1 MDFSLAFERFVMQ
14 QQRRGGSDIS
24 ECDETVSS
32 VVAAIDGTGLGK
44 VLAEIVLEG
53 SSSSAA
59 TTDDDETA
67 EDDDNNNNDNDD
79 TTPTTT
85 TAVVSALDAR
95 LSYITFILLQCKAS
109 NAPVDTDAFLCPLAG
124 YLDMDVDDLDLRRLS
139 EIKRIFRGTVRN
151 RTLIKIV
158 EKMTRGQSANTLWFL
173 TRNRLVTGSS
183 VQRQCSYRPHGTLAR
198 DMFRP
203 SSRWEL
209 FGRTHE
215 PIVRDLVAAFVEGA
229 PVPVADTLGLVIDPF
244 SGTFGASMDVC
255 YGVEEGPDGLVRF
268 GDNVKIYEIKCVAKY
283 VYNHAEPVIRDFVA
297 RPTKRAFADIVKSAT
312 FPMIEHRHRGGVP
325 SSGTHLVTHDRA
337 FETNKKRKC
346 LYEYSDEVRKLLEAN
361 RNVEST
367 VYVFRERNVAVP
379 SGGDGGDGNAGARTE
394 EEKND
399 RGERATGGRGRG
411 ARERLEIECCAQFKA
426 NIFLN
431 ARHRYFDQAGIQYF
445 VTTQQ
450 YISDHPAPEFIKIEE
465 LPRVSV
471 VTALFKTKDPETR
484 SYPLRVNGHEYGDS
498 AVPLAVIVTPV
509 VFDADI
515 LAAFLRETFDNYAQS
530 VYLEGRVRVWDPNFL
545 KGFVASHRDPEKTP

>member
-14 QQRRGGSDIS
+14 QQRHGGSDIS

-44 VLAEIVLEG
+44 VLAQIVLEG
-53 SSSSAA
+53 AA
-59 TTDDDETA
+59 AATDDDTT
-67 EDDDNNNNDNDD
+67 DNDDNNDNND
-79 TTPTTT
+79 TTT

-124 YLDMDVDDLDLRRLS
+124 YLDMDVDALDLRRLS
-139 EIKRIFRGTVRN
+139 EIKRIFRGTVHN

-158 EKMTRGQSANTLWFL
+158 EKMTRGQSSNTLWFL

-183 VQRQCSYRPHGTLAR
+183 VQRQCTYRPHGTLAR

-337 FETNKKRKC
+337 FETNKRRKC
-346 LYEYSDEVRKLLEAN
+346 LYEYNDEVRKLLEAN

-367 VYVFRERNVAVP
+367 VYVFRERNVAV
-379 SGGDGGDGNAGARTE
+379 SGGDGGDGNAGAWTE

-399 RGERATGGRGRG
+399 DEGKKRTTGGARG
-411 ARERLEIECCAQFKA
+411 RLEIECCAQFKT

-530 VYLEGRVRVWDPNFL
+530 VYLESRVRVWDPNFL

>member
-1 MDFSLAFERFVMQ
+1 MDFSLAFEKFVMQ
-14 QQRRGGSDIS
+14 QQRHGGSDIS

-32 VVAAIDGTGLGK
+32 VVAAIDGTGMGK
-44 VLAEIVLEG
+44 VLSEILLEG
-53 SSSSAA
+53 PTPSAPA
-59 TTDDDETA
+59 TIDDEDDETDA
-67 EDDDNNNNDNDD
+67 AA
-79 TTPTTT
+79 TVT
-85 TAVVSALDAR
+85 ALDAR

-124 YLDMDVDDLDLRRLS
+124 YLDMNVDDLDLRRLS
-139 EIKRIFRGTVRN
+139 EVRRIFRGTKDN

-158 EKMTRGQSANTLWFL
+158 EKMTRGQSSNTLWFL

-183 VQRQCSYRPHGTLAR
+183 VQRQCTYRPHGTLVH

-215 PIVRDLVAAFVEGA
+215 PIVRDLVAAFVERA

-255 YGVEEGPDGLVRF
+255 YGVDEGPDGLVRF

-283 VYNHAEPVIRDFVA
+283 VYNHAEPAIRDFVA
-297 RPTKRAFADIVKSAT
+297 SPSKRAFADIVKSAT
-312 FPMIEHRHRGGVP
+312 FPMVEHRHGGGVP
-325 SSGTHLVTHDRA
+325 SSGTHLVTHDRS
-337 FETNKKRKC
+337 FETGKKRKC
-346 LYEYSDEVRKLLEAN
+346 LYEYNDEVRKLLEAN
-361 RNVEST
+361 RNVQST
-367 VYVFRERNVAVP
+367 VYVFREKHAEEGR
-379 SGGDGGDGNAGARTE
+379 SGGEETAR
-394 EEKND
+394 KK
-399 RGERATGGRGRG
+399 A
-411 ARERLEIECCAQFKA
+411 LEIECCAQFKT

-450 YISDHPAPEFIKIEE
+450 YISDHSDPESIKLDR
-465 LPRVSV
+465 LPSVSV

-484 SYPLRVNGHEYGDS
+484 SYPLRVNGHEYGGDS

-515 LAAFLRETFDNYAQS
+515 LAAFLRETFDKYAQS